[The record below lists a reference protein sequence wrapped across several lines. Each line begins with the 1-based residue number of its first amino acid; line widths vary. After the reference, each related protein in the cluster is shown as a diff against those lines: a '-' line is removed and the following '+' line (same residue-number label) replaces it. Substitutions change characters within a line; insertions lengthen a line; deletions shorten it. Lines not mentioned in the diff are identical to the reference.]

1 MPVVLTDAAG
11 ALAVEVEEAVD
22 EAPPFAARDRGS
34 LRAFWVCE
42 RLVAAFV
49 WRGAE
54 AREATRHQFKNIP
67 ALECQ

>member
-22 EAPPFAARDRGS
+22 EALPFAARDRES
-34 LRAFWVCE
+34 LRAFWVRE
-42 RLVAAFV
+42 PLVAAFV

-54 AREATRHQFKNIP
+54 ARARD
-67 ALECQ
+67 